1 MYGKELLSLFIL
13 MIMQYARCL
22 GLDLPF
28 TFLRLVFAPMCLLM
42 HDFINFL
49 FRMIDITQI
58 RSKIMEEI
66 ALQKLFNETLIHETE
81 LVLSSLVCSIYIR
94 ARAALQK
101 SGLDFSRMRGLMVWS
116 GLYFKDT

>member
-1 MYGKELLSLFIL
+1 
-13 MIMQYARCL
+13 MIVQYARCL
-22 GLDLPF
+22 GLDLPL